1 MTVPVH
7 FLFVYKLLK
16 HIMCVVYIDLITH
29 AFLYWYEISITT
41 KFTLFISKSSPL
53 WHQYNYGGLVTL
65 PVAHLKLS
73 ANTPFSNYLT
83 IHA

>member
-41 KFTLFISKSSPL
+41 KFTLFISKSSMGD
-53 WHQYNYGGLVTL
+53 YGGLVTL
-65 PVAHLKLS
+65 HVAHLKLS

-83 IHA
+83 IYA